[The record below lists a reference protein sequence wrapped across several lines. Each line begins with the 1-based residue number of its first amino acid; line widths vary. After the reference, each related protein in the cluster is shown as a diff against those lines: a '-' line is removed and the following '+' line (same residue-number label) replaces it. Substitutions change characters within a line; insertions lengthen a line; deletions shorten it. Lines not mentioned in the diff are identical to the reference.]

1 MYLGVLEVIKNLKVS
16 FGFSRGWFLYLPAVF
31 RFPPTCWDVKKTSVV
46 IFYEFASAYLKLFD
60 ASGTSCL
67 ISYRKY
73 RKQCIPWLGTHT
85 DVMRCIHY
93 MCCGSIIVYP
103 WFKFYFTLFEI
114 HYNTLLYP
122 KAKEYKIKTKDKI
135 EPQHMTSIVLV

>member
-1 MYLGVLEVIKNLKVS
+1 MYLGVLEVIKNLRVS

-46 IFYEFASAYLKLFD
+46 IFYEFASAYLKLFNT
-60 ASGTSCL
+60 SGTSCL

-93 MCCGSIIVYP
+93 MCCGSIMFILGLN
-103 WFKFYFTLFEI
+103 FILLCLKSIII
-114 HYNTLLYP
+114 HYHTP
-122 KAKEYKIKTKDKI
+122 KQRNIKLN
-135 EPQHMTSIVLV
+135 QG